1 MSGNDPYNPKIL
13 VIIGDVMIELYLSAR
28 CPFCQKVLA
37 AAGKMGLKEGKDF
50 KTIDAAP
57 GTPGA
62 EVVLRVGGD
71 TMVPFLIDGETFM
84 YESDDI
90 IAYMKKEL

>member
-1 MSGNDPYNPKIL
+1 
-13 VIIGDVMIELYLSAR
+13 MIELYLSAR

-50 KTIDAAP
+50 TTIDAAQ
-57 GTPGA
+57 GTPGG

-71 TMVPFLIDGETFM
+71 YMVPFLRDGEMFM

-90 IAYMKKEL
+90 IEYMKKKLRNP

>member
-1 MSGNDPYNPKIL
+1 MTFYPNLNVK
-13 VIIGDVMIELYLSAR
+13 IGDIMIELYLNAR

-37 AAGKMGLKEGKDF
+37 AVGKMGLKEGKDF
-50 KTIDAAP
+50 KTINAAP

-62 EVVLRVGGD
+62 EKVLRVGGD
-71 TMVPFLIDGETFM
+71 TMVPFLIDGEHFM

-90 IAYMKKEL
+90 IAYMEQKFRNS